1 MATTVIMPAL
11 GMAQET
17 GKVIRWLKTE
27 GAQVTK
33 GDPLIEIETDK
44 ATVEV
49 ESPASGIL
57 TQITAREGDE
67 VPVGHTIA
75 VIRAPDELPSAHPAP
90 TDLASPAAGTGAE
103 SAGVAAKPATAAFPS
118 QSPPPPSV
126 PAASEGSSPAPSILG
141 NRRIGSR
148 LAPASPKARRLAHE
162 LGVDVASLPGTGL
175 GGAVVTGDVLA
186 ARTATEPQVPV
197 PPPAAPAPGPADVVT
212 VSTAWRLMAERTAQ
226 SWTTA
231 PHFFLLR
238 EVNAGRLVAW
248 REAWQRR
255 FGAEVTYTDL
265 LVMLVAASLRQHT
278 RLNATWDNGTIKVHP
293 EINIGVA
300 VATADALV
308 VPVIHRADTLTVT
321 EIASRLREG
330 VARAQAGK
338 LRPDDIRGGTF
349 TVSNLGMYGVDAFV
363 AVINPPQAAILA
375 VGKIASRVVA
385 REGEPRVQPMMM
397 LSLSCDH
404 RVVDGARA
412 AQFLQTLADLIEEP
426 LTILGGR

>member
-57 TQITAREGDE
+57 AQVTAREGDE
-67 VPVGHTIA
+67 VPVGRTIA
-75 VIRAPDELPSAHPAP
+75 VIRAPDELPDALPAP

-103 SAGVAAKPATAAFPS
+103 P
-118 QSPPPPSV
+118 SPPPPSV
-126 PAASEGSSPAPSILG
+126 TAASEGSSPAHSVLG

-148 LAPASPKARRLAHE
+148 LAPASPKARRIARE
-162 LGVDVASLPGTGL
+162 LGVDVASVPGTGL

-186 ARTATEPQVPV
+186 ARTAPDPQAPV

-212 VSTAWRLMAERTAQ
+212 VSTAWRLMAERTTQ

-255 FGAEVTYTDL
+255 FKTEVTYTDL

-293 EINIGVA
+293 EINVGVA
-300 VATADALV
+300 AATADALV
-308 VPVIHRADTLTVT
+308 VPVVHRADTLTVT

-338 LRPDDIRGGTF
+338 LRPEDIRGGTF

-363 AVINPPQAAILA
+363 AVINPPQAAVLA
-375 VGKIASRVVA
+375 VGKIAPRVVA
-385 REGEPRVQPMMM
+385 GEGEPRVQPMMM

>member
-1 MATTVIMPAL
+1 VATNVIMPAL

-27 GAQVTK
+27 GAQVAR

-57 TQITAREGDE
+57 AQVTAHDGDE

-75 VIRAPDELPSAHPAP
+75 VIRTPDEVPSASPAP
-90 TDLASPAAGTGAE
+90 TDLASPAPGPLTE
-103 SAGVAAKPATAAFPS
+103 
-118 QSPPPPSV
+118 SPPPPSL
-126 PAASEGSSPAPSILG
+126 PATSEGSSPAYSVLG
-141 NRRIGSR
+141 HRRIGSR
-148 LAPASPKARRLAHE
+148 LPPASPKARRLAYE
-162 LGVDVASLPGTGL
+162 LGVDVAALPGTGL
-175 GGAVVTGDVLA
+175 GGAVVADDVLA
-186 ARTATEPQVPV
+186 ARTTTAATEPVAPV
-197 PPPAAPAPGPADVVT
+197 SPPVAPAPGPADVVT
-212 VSTAWRLMAERTAQ
+212 VSSAWRLMAERTAQ

-265 LVMLVAASLRQHT
+265 LVMLVGASLRQHT

-300 VATADALV
+300 AATADALV
-308 VPVIHRADTLTVT
+308 VPVIHRADTLTIT
-321 EIASRLREG
+321 EIAGRLREG

-338 LRPDDIRGGTF
+338 LRPEDIRGGTF

-385 REGEPRVQPMMM
+385 REGELLVQPMMM

-412 AQFLQTLADLIEEP
+412 AQFLQTLVDLIEEP